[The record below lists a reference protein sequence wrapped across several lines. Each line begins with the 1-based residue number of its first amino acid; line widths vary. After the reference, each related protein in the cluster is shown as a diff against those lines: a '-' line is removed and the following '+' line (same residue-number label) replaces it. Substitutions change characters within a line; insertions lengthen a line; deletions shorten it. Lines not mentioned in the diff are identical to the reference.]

1 MKARNSITGCALG
14 MLLLSS
20 CGVNEDL
27 YDPAK
32 VEERLKAEYKTNF
45 VEKFGE
51 FDSNYSWDATSAYP
65 KYASTRADDSY
76 FTYGTNDEGYYEVEA
91 VTLEYLQAELVE
103 GQNNRSKG
111 KKFLMTVPDNAFT
124 IVPIYQGSGLSF
136 DFHVVIGNQD
146 IEMWTKGGDGLQ
158 KKGGTTQGGGNPGY
172 NKPWGGSSEQS
183 GSSTDE
189 WTNVGTGTTIRAT
202 AVRGIKYTFDATAY
216 VGETMYFYLDITK
229 GDNNHARTGT
239 KQSSLKQMMVALAE
253 CPVPTN
259 LEEGTEAMII
269 GCEDGDLSG
278 SDWDMNDIVFLVYGN
293 PDIPQ
298 PIEIINNEVKETTTK
313 RYMIEDLGST
323 DDFDFNDV
331 VVDVTQTR
339 IKTLTITN
347 GVITGTSY
355 GDPVQKAVIRH
366 LGGTLPFTL
375 TIGGT
380 QLDEMQGKMNA
391 NPDTEFTVTGWIPE
405 SNNISMK
412 VNNGTSGDVNIG
424 FPADGEVPMVIAVDE
439 DVNWMEERVAI
450 TKEWFESIKK

>member
-1 MKARNSITGCALG
+1 MKARILITGCALG

-76 FTYGTNDEGYYEVEA
+76 FTYSTNDEGYYEVEA
-91 VTLEYLQAELVE
+91 ATLEYLQSNLVE
-103 GQNNRSKG
+103 GKNNRDKG
-111 KKFLMTVPDNAFT
+111 EKFLMTVPNNAFT

-136 DFHVVIGNQD
+136 EFHVVIGNQD
-146 IEMWTKGGDGLQ
+146 ITMWTKGGEGLQ
-158 KKGGTTQGGGNPGY
+158 KKGGTTQGGGNHGSGW
-172 NKPWGGSSEQS
+172 WGGSGQS
-183 GSSTDE
+183 GSSSDT
-189 WTNVGTGTTIRAT
+189 WTNVGTGTTIGAT
-202 AVRGIKYTFDATAY
+202 AVRGIKYTFDATAH
-216 VGETMYFYLDITK
+216 VGEAMYFYLKITR
-229 GDNNHARTGT
+229 GDNSHAKTGT
-239 KQSSLKQMMVALAE
+239 NQSSLEQMIVALTE
-253 CPVPTN
+253 CPVPAN
-259 LEEGTEAMII
+259 LDEGTKAMII

-293 PDIPQ
+293 PDIPK
-298 PIEIINNEVKETTTK
+298 PIEIINNEVTESTTK

-339 IKTLTITN
+339 IKTLTIEN
-347 GVITGTSY
+347 GKIDENKTTYS
-355 GDPVQKAVIRH
+355 DPVQKAVIRH

-380 QLDEMQGKMNA
+380 QLDEMQGKLNV
-391 NPDTEFTVTGWIPE
+391 NPNTEFTVTGWNPE

-412 VNNGTSGDVNIG
+412 VNNGTSGNVNID
-424 FPADGEVPMVIAVDE
+424 FPADGEVPMIIAVDE
-439 DVNWMEERVAI
+439 DVDWMDERVAI